1 MKELL
6 SCLKD
11 IFPKFSSELVRK
23 GDKSPVAEIP
33 IDKKLLKEGPD
44 PAHLSMLSKKT
55 QDNSG

>member
-11 IFPKFSSELVRK
+11 IFPKFSPELVRK

-33 IDKKLLKEGPD
+33 IDKKLLKE
-44 PAHLSMLSKKT
+44 AARSRASLNAL
-55 QDNSG
+55 